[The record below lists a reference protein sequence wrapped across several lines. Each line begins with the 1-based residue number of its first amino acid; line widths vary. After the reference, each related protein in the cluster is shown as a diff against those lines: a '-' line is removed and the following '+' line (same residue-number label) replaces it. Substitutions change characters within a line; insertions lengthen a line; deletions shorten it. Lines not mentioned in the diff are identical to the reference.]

1 MNKLFILSFVICF
14 TMCTPKPQMDNA
26 IFVDLDRPEKASL
39 FDYFRS
45 IELIPLETS
54 SDILVNGFSKIIVH
68 QDYYYALD
76 KPLCQIFVFDKTGKF
91 LFKIGTKGQGAGE
104 YAFIE
109 DFNINPFSGNIEI
122 LEPYGRIHTYDV
134 LGNFIKTKRIAYPG
148 FKVAHS
154 LAALDSAT
162 YVSQSVFEPK
172 KILYFN
178 LDEQKLLHEEF
189 EEDRSI
195 GAFSHSP
202 YQYQDD
208 WFFFRPFH
216 PVVYKMG
223 KERLEVAFQ
232 FDFGKYTKEGRT
244 AVLSKESERNFAKRT
259 EEMFNQ
265 FSYMIQAVRHNNK
278 YIFASLLWKDE
289 DHKANI
295 IYDKSTGKSK
305 YILNFDEKVW
315 FNSYRGEVIIVTD
328 EYALMP
334 IQWVDLE
341 KRITKEML
349 DDKQQAIL
357 EKLLQADMEQN
368 PILIKYWFK

>member
-1 MNKLFILSFVICF
+1 MKKLILLFVICF
-14 TMCTPKPQMDNA
+14 TMCTPKPQTSDT
-26 IFVDLDRPEKASL
+26 IFVNLDKPEKASL

-54 SDILVNGFSKIIVH
+54 SDVLVNGFSKIIVH

-109 DFNINPFSGNIEI
+109 DFNINPFSKNIEI
-122 LEPYGRIHTYDV
+122 LEPYGRIHIYDV
-134 LGNFIKTKRIAYPG
+134 LGNFIETKRIAYPG

-154 LAALDSAT
+154 LAALDSVT
-162 YVSQSVFEPK
+162 YVSQSVFAPN
-172 KILYFN
+172 KIIYFN

-189 EEDRSI
+189 EESRHL
-195 GAFSHSP
+195 GAFSRNP
-202 YQYQDD
+202 YQYQNE
-208 WFFFRPFH
+208 WFFFRPVH
-216 PVVYKMG
+216 PIVYKMG
-223 KERLEVAFQ
+223 KKGLEVAFQ
-232 FDFGKYTKEGRT
+232 FDFGKYTKDGRT
-244 AVLSKESERNFAKRT
+244 TVISKEAERNFTKRKK
-259 EEMFNQ
+259 EIYDQ
-265 FSYMIQAVRHNNK
+265 FSYIIQAVRHNNK
-278 YIFASLLWKDE
+278 YIFASLFWKDE

-305 YILNFDEKVW
+305 YILDFDEKVW
-315 FNSYRGEVIIVTD
+315 FNSYRGEEIIVTD

>member
-1 MNKLFILSFVICF
+1 MKKLFILSFVICF

-26 IFVDLDRPEKASL
+26 IFVDLDQPEKASL
-39 FDYFRS
+39 FDYFRT

-134 LGNFIKTKRIAYPG
+134 LGNFIKTKRIAYPA

-172 KILYFN
+172 KFSISILMNKSCYMKN
-178 LDEQKLLHEEF
+178 L
-189 EEDRSI
+189 
-195 GAFSHSP
+195 
-202 YQYQDD
+202 
-208 WFFFRPFH
+208 
-216 PVVYKMG
+216 
-223 KERLEVAFQ
+223 
-232 FDFGKYTKEGRT
+232 
-244 AVLSKESERNFAKRT
+244 KRT
-259 EEMFNQ
+259 GPSVLFLIVLISIRTTGS
-265 FSYMIQAVRHNNK
+265 FSD
-278 YIFASLLWKDE
+278 L
-289 DHKANI
+289 
-295 IYDKSTGKSK
+295 STLSFIKWGK
-305 YILNFDEKVW
+305 N
-315 FNSYRGEVIIVTD
+315 G
-328 EYALMP
+328 
-334 IQWVDLE
+334 
-341 KRITKEML
+341 
-349 DDKQQAIL
+349 
-357 EKLLQADMEQN
+357 
-368 PILIKYWFK
+368 

>member
-1 MNKLFILSFVICF
+1 MKDLFILLFVICF
-14 TMCTPKPQMDNA
+14 TMCTPKPQTGDA
-26 IFVDLDRPEKASL
+26 IFVDLDQPEKASL

-54 SDILVNGFSKIIVH
+54 SDVLITGIFKMIVH
-68 QDYYYALD
+68 ENNYYALD
-76 KPLCQIFVFDKTGKF
+76 KVQCLIFVFDKTGKF

-122 LEPYGRIHTYDV
+122 LEPYGGIHICDV
-134 LGNFIKTKRIAYPG
+134 LGNHIETKRIAYPG

-154 LAALDSAT
+154 LAALGTST
-162 YVSQSVFEPK
+162 YVSQSLFAPK
-172 KILYFN
+172 KILYFD

-189 EEDRSI
+189 EENMEI
-195 GAFSHSP
+195 GSYSHGP
-202 YQYQDD
+202 YQYRND
-208 WFFFRPFH
+208 WFFFRPVH
-216 PVVYKMG
+216 PIVYKMG

-232 FDFGKYTKEGRT
+232 FDFGKYTQDGRT
-244 AVLSKESERNFAKRT
+244 AVFSQESERNFAKRT
-259 EEMFNQ
+259 EEMFDQ
-265 FSYMIQAVRHNNK
+265 FLYMIQSVRHNNK
-278 YIFASLLWKDE
+278 YIFASLFWKSQDQR
-289 DHKANI
+289 ANI
-295 IYDKSTGKSK
+295 IYDRSTGKSK
-305 YILNFDEKVW
+305 YILDFDEKVW
-315 FNSYRGEVIIVTD
+315 FNSYRGEEIIVTD

-349 DDKQQAIL
+349 DDKQKAIL